1 MSALPPDDMR
11 NLRQTAFA
19 ARHPVDAMIARWQAI
34 GSDAARLA
42 GLAELGA
49 PQVTGEA
56 SAFLGAL
63 ECATDWQRELAWQG
77 VEDITAMLT
86 AGLAALEVLGS
97 RGIEPR
103 VPALALWR
111 EVDAAQRGLLAMLGA
126 PAASETPS
134 ATIA

>member
-42 GLAELGA
+42 GLAAVGRRPVIED
-49 PQVTGEA
+49 VSEFA
-56 SAFLGAL
+56 SAL
-63 ECATDWQRELAWQG
+63 ERASDWQRELAWQG
-77 VEDITAMLT
+77 VEDISAMLQ
-86 AGLAALEVLGS
+86 AGMAALDVLAG
-97 RGIEPR
+97 RGIDPQ

-111 EVDAAQRGLLAMLGA
+111 EVDAAQAGLRAMLSPSASSETASSA
-126 PAASETPS
+126 PA
-134 ATIA
+134 